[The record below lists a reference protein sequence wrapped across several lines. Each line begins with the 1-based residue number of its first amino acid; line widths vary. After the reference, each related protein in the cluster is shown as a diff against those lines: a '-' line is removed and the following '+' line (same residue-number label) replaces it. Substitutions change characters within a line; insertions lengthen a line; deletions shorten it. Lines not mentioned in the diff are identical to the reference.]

1 MNKKVKKAMTLAD
14 ELGDLFNNL
23 VKETTDM
30 DLKRLF
36 KQLEADMMDIRHK
49 IVLAAKI
56 ADDSQS

>member
-1 MNKKVKKAMTLAD
+1 MNKKVKKAMSLAD

-23 VKETTDM
+23 VNETKDL

-49 IVLAAKI
+49 IALAAKI
-56 ADDSQS
+56 TDDS